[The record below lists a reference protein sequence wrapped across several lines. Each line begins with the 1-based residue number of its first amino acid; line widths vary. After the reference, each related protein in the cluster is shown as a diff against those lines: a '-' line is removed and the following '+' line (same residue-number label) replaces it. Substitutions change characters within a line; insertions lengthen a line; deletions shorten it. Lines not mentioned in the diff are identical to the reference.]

1 MAKSSRVVDTFSSHF
16 TDYLISAAFMHHF
29 LGEDS
34 DTTASATGGL
44 AGLLY
49 GVCNIPKVW
58 LNQLAREN
66 DIEELA
72 LRMRKKIA

>member
-1 MAKSSRVVDTFSSHF
+1 
-16 TDYLISAAFMHHF
+16 MHHF